1 MSGSALF
8 FYCFCE
14 ILSHLVISSARI
26 KLETWNMCGWIDSLF
41 FLSLKNDEYMQVD
54 LGVPKWRDGGILP
67 PPAKLFWLPPT
78 KSQFPLPL
86 NHFFLTSNFDFCNFV
101 GTVDKKDKLKSSV
114 KICVQ
119 FKWKYNIFIW
129 TIAFL
134 YDILQN
140 FPFFNLN
147 VLLKYI
153 FITNKAW
160 IRSYCV
166 FTGQIGKIVLYPSPK
181 IGVSI
186 PHPPNLPKR
195 GENLAPPLKFRKG
208 NPVDIEKVY
217 MKGNFD
223 FGIFQPYWLVDLVF
237 KIFHK
242 PLVLP
247 GLYL

>member
-1 MSGSALF
+1 M
-8 FYCFCE
+8 
-14 ILSHLVISSARI
+14 
-26 KLETWNMCGWIDSLF
+26 
-41 FLSLKNDEYMQVD
+41 
-54 LGVPKWRDGGILP
+54 
-67 PPAKLFWLPPT
+67 
-78 KSQFPLPL
+78 
-86 NHFFLTSNFDFCNFV
+86 
-101 GTVDKKDKLKSSV
+101 
-114 KICVQ
+114 Q
-119 FKWKYNIFIW
+119 FKWKCNIFIW

-217 MKGNFD
+217 MKGNFN
-223 FGIFQPYWLVDLVF
+223 FGIFQHHWIVDLVF
-237 KIFHK
+237 KIFIS
-242 PLVLP
+242 LVFYPDFSNINKNCPFIFLP
-247 GLYL
+247 TSHPGWGGWRFFQNHCVGGRWEFAKRRIGLSCWG